1 MIYNLIS
8 SNQLHHFI
16 SFFFFAKLRNEL
28 KGLGLSGSG
37 TKKELTDRYNAYW
50 EEKKNETVSSIS
62 NQTIPETTVVNESE
76 LPTSV
81 PTTDL
86 TEQPIETGNI

>member
-1 MIYNLIS
+1 MSQIDIS
-8 SNQLHHFI
+8 TLPI
-16 SFFFFAKLRNEL
+16 SKLRNEL

-62 NQTIPETTVVNESE
+62 NQTIPATTVVNESE

-86 TEQPIETGNI
+86 TEQPIENGNI

>member
-1 MIYNLIS
+1 MSQIDIS
-8 SNQLHHFI
+8 TLPI
-16 SFFFFAKLRNEL
+16 SKLRNEL

-50 EEKKNETVSSIS
+50 EEKKNETAASIP
-62 NQTIPETTVVNESE
+62 NQTIPETTVVNESD

-86 TEQPIETGNI
+86 TEQPIENGNI